1 MPCDLT
7 NSQVEAHELRGAFLS
22 VYREGYIMRCLRVER
37 PRDWKDARVYVIAD
51 EHIGDA
57 HHDPQWLKEKMDQ
70 IQADDRAMVI
80 VNGDMLNTALRHSV
94 SDVYSEQMSL
104 GEQIEY
110 ATKLLEPIKDKIIA
124 GTIGN
129 HEYRAYKEAGIDV
142 MKVIFAN
149 LGISDRYLCEGGL
162 IFIRMGQNG
171 TDRHGRQHPP
181 KLWYS
186 VYVTHGSG
194 GGRKEGG
201 KANRLAELASTADAD
216 IYIHGHVH
224 TPMIFRKCYYR
235 ADPYNCSG
243 VMVDRLFVNT
253 AASLNY
259 GGYGQMY
266 GYSPSSKKSPV
277 ITLSG
282 VTKTAQATL

>member
-1 MPCDLT
+1 
-7 NSQVEAHELRGAFLS
+7 
-22 VYREGYIMRCLRVER
+22 MRCLRVER
-37 PRDWKDARVYVIAD
+37 PREWKEARLYVIAD

-57 HHDPQWLKEKMDQ
+57 HHDALALEEKLKK
-70 IQADDRAMVI
+70 IQSDDHAMVI
-80 VNGDMLNTALRHSV
+80 VNGDILNSALRHSV
-94 SDVYSEQMSL
+94 SDVYSEQMNL
-104 GEQIEY
+104 GAQIDY

-142 MKVIFAN
+142 MNVVFAN
-149 LGISDRYLCEGGL
+149 LSIADRYLHEGGL
-162 IFIRMGQNG
+162 IFIRMGENG
-171 TDRHGRQHPP
+171 TKNHGRQHPP

-201 KANRLAELASTADAD
+201 KAIRLADMATTVDAD
-216 IYIHGHVH
+216 IYIHSH
-224 TPMIFRKCYYR
+224 THMPMILRKCFYR
-235 ADPYNCSG
+235 ADPYNCTG

-253 AASLNY
+253 AASLKY

-266 GYSPSSKKSPV
+266 EYSPSSMKSPV

-282 VTKTAQATL
+282 ETKIANATL

>member
-1 MPCDLT
+1 
-7 NSQVEAHELRGAFLS
+7 
-22 VYREGYIMRCLRVER
+22 
-37 PRDWKDARVYVIAD
+37 VIAD

-57 HHDPQWLKEKMDQ
+57 HHDALELEAKIEQ
-70 IQADDRAMVI
+70 IRHDDRAMVI
-80 VNGDMLNTALRHSV
+80 VNGDLLNTALRHSV

-104 GEQIEY
+104 GEQIDH

-142 MKVIFAN
+142 MKVVFAN

-171 TDRHGRQHPP
+171 SQRHGRQHPP

-201 KANRLAELASTADAD
+201 KANRLVELASTADAD
-216 IYIHGHVH
+216 IYIHSHVH
-224 TPMIFRKCYYR
+224 TPMIVRKCYYR
-235 ADPYNCSG
+235 ADPNNCTG
-243 VMVDRLFVNT
+243 VVVDRLFVNT

-266 GYSPSSKKSPV
+266 GYTPSSKRSPV
-277 ITLSG
+277 ITLNG
-282 VTKTAQATL
+282 ERKTAQATL

>member
-1 MPCDLT
+1 
-7 NSQVEAHELRGAFLS
+7 
-22 VYREGYIMRCLRVER
+22 MRCLRVER
-37 PRDWKDARVYVIAD
+37 PREWKDARLYVIAD

-57 HHDPQWLKEKMDQ
+57 HHDPQWLDEKLKK
-70 IQADDRAMVI
+70 IQSDDRAMVI
-80 VNGDMLNTALRHSV
+80 VNGDLLNTALRNSV
-94 SDVYSEQMSL
+94 SDVYSEQMTL
-104 GEQIEY
+104 GEQIDH

-129 HEYRAYKEAGIDV
+129 HEYRAYKDAGIDV

-149 LGISDRYLCEGGL
+149 LGIADRYMCEGGM

-171 TDRHGRQHPP
+171 TDRHGRKNPP

-186 VYVTHGSG
+186 VYVSHGSG
-194 GGRKEGG
+194 GGIRVGG
-201 KANRLAELASTADAD
+201 KANRLAELASIADAD
-216 IYIHGHVH
+216 IYIHSHVH
-224 TPMIFRKCYYR
+224 TPMIFRNCYYR
-235 ADPYNCSG
+235 ADPYNCTG
-243 VMVDRLFVNT
+243 VMVDRLFINT
-253 AASLNY
+253 AASLDY
-259 GGYGQMY
+259 GGYGQRG

>member
-1 MPCDLT
+1 
-7 NSQVEAHELRGAFLS
+7 
-22 VYREGYIMRCLRVER
+22 MRCLRVER
-37 PRDWKDARVYVIAD
+37 PREWKDARLYVIAD

-57 HHDPQWLKEKMDQ
+57 HHDALCLEEKMKQ
-70 IQADDRAMVI
+70 IQGDDRALVI
-80 VNGDMLNTALRHSV
+80 VNGDLLNTALRHSV

-110 ATKLLEPIKDKIIA
+110 VTKLLEPFKDKIIA

-142 MKVIFAN
+142 MKVVFAN

-162 IFIRMGQNG
+162 IFIRMGQKG
-171 TDRHGRQHPP
+171 TNNHGRQNPP

-194 GGRKEGG
+194 GGRKEGA
-201 KANRLAELASTADAD
+201 KAIRLADMATTVDAD
-216 IYIHGHVH
+216 IYIHSH
-224 TPMIFRKCYYR
+224 THMPMILRKCYYR
-235 ADPYNCSG
+235 ADPYNCTG

-253 AASLNY
+253 AASLKY

-266 GYSPSSKKSPV
+266 EYSPSSKKSPV
-277 ITLSG
+277 ITLNG
-282 VTKTAQATL
+282 EKKTAHATL

>member
-1 MPCDLT
+1 MGCD
-7 NSQVEAHELRGAFLS
+7 F
-22 VYREGYIMRCLRVER
+22 MRCIRVER
-37 PRDWKDARVYVIAD
+37 PREWKDARLYVLAD

-57 HHDPQWLKEKMDQ
+57 HHDSLALEEKMEQ
-70 IQADDRAMVI
+70 IKNDDHAMVI

-94 SDVYSEQMSL
+94 SDIYSELMPL
-104 GEQIEY
+104 GAQIDY
-110 ATKLLEPIKDKIIA
+110 ATKLLDPIKDKIIA

-142 MKVIFAN
+142 MNVVFAN
-149 LGISDRYLCEGGL
+149 LGIADRYLHEGGL
-162 IFIRMGQNG
+162 IFIRMGEKG
-171 TDRHGRQHPP
+171 TRNHGRANPP

-194 GGRKEGG
+194 GGRKEGA
-201 KANRLAELASTADAD
+201 KAIRLADMATTVDAD
-216 IYIHGHVH
+216 IYIHSH
-224 TPMIFRKCYYR
+224 THMPMILRKCFYR
-235 ADPYNCSG
+235 ADPYNCTG

-266 GYSPSSKKSPV
+266 EYSPSSKKSPV

-282 VTKTAQATL
+282 EKKTTYATL

>member
-1 MPCDLT
+1 
-7 NSQVEAHELRGAFLS
+7 
-22 VYREGYIMRCLRVER
+22 MRCLRVER
-37 PRDWKDARVYVIAD
+37 PREWKDARLYVIAD

-57 HHDPQWLKEKMDQ
+57 HHDPQWLDEKMKR
-70 IQADDRAMVI
+70 IRSDDRAMVI
-80 VNGDMLNTALRHSV
+80 VNGDLLNTALRHSV

-104 GEQIEY
+104 GEQIDY
-110 ATKLLEPIKDKIIA
+110 ATRLLEPIKDKIIA

-142 MKVIFAN
+142 MKVVFAN
-149 LGISDRYLCEGGL
+149 LGIADRYLCEGGL

-171 TDRHGRQHPP
+171 TDRHGRKNPP

-201 KANRLAELASTADAD
+201 KAIRLADMASTVDAD
-216 IYIHGHVH
+216 IYIHSH
-224 TPMIFRKCYYR
+224 THMPMILRKCFYR
-235 ADPYNCSG
+235 ADPYNCTG
-243 VMVDRLFVNT
+243 IMVDRLFVNT
-253 AASLNY
+253 AATLNY

-266 GYSPSSKKSPV
+266 EYSPSSKKSPV

-282 VTKTAQATL
+282 ETKTAQATL

>member
-1 MPCDLT
+1 
-7 NSQVEAHELRGAFLS
+7 
-22 VYREGYIMRCLRVER
+22 MRCIRVER
-37 PRDWKDARVYVIAD
+37 PREWKDARLYVIAD

-57 HHDPQWLKEKMDQ
+57 HHDALALDEK
-70 IQADDRAMVI
+70 IQKILSDDRAMVI
-80 VNGDMLNTALRHSV
+80 VNGDVLNSALKHSV
-94 SDVYSEQMSL
+94 SDVYSEKMAL
-104 GEQIEY
+104 GTQIEY

-142 MKVIFAN
+142 MNVVFVN
-149 LGISDRYLCEGGL
+149 LGIGERYLHEGGL

-171 TDRHGRQHPP
+171 AKDHGKPHLP
-181 KLWYS
+181 KMWYS

-194 GGRKEGG
+194 GGGRKEGS
-201 KANRLAELASTADAD
+201 KAIRLADMATTVDAD
-216 IYIHGHVH
+216 IYIHSH
-224 TPMIFRKCYYR
+224 THMPMILRKGYYR
-235 ADPYNCSG
+235 ADPHNCTG

-253 AASLNY
+253 AASLSY

-266 GYSPSSKKSPV
+266 EFSPSSKKSPV

-282 VTKTAQATL
+282 EKKAAYAQL

>member
-1 MPCDLT
+1 MK
-7 NSQVEAHELRGAFLS
+7 
-22 VYREGYIMRCLRVER
+22 CLRVER
-37 PRDWKDARVYVIAD
+37 PREWTDARLYVLAD

-57 HHDPQWLKEKMDQ
+57 HHDALELEAKMTQ
-70 IQADDRAMVI
+70 IKHDERAMVI
-80 VNGDMLNTALRHSV
+80 VNGDLLNTALKHSV
-94 SDVYSEQMSL
+94 SDVYSEQMPL
-104 GEQIEY
+104 GAQIDY

-129 HEYRAYKEAGIDV
+129 HEYRAYKDVGVDV
-142 MKVIFAN
+142 MAVVFAN
-149 LGISDRYLCEGGL
+149 LGIADRYIREGGL
-162 IFIRMGQNG
+162 IFIRLGQNG
-171 TDRHGRQHPP
+171 KNNHGRQNPP

-194 GGRKEGG
+194 GGRKEGA
-201 KANRLAELASTADAD
+201 KAIRLADMATTVDAD
-216 IYIHGHVH
+216 IYIHSH
-224 TPMIFRKCYYR
+224 THMPMILRKGYYR
-235 ADPYNCSG
+235 ADPYNCTG

-266 GYSPSSKKSPV
+266 EYSPSSKRSPV

-282 VTKTAQATL
+282 EKEAAYAQL

>member
-1 MPCDLT
+1 MK
-7 NSQVEAHELRGAFLS
+7 
-22 VYREGYIMRCLRVER
+22 CLRVER
-37 PRDWKDARVYVIAD
+37 PREWKDARLYVIAD

-57 HHDPQWLKEKMDQ
+57 HHDAKCLEAKLEQ
-70 IQADDRAMVI
+70 IRHDDRAMVI
-80 VNGDMLNTALRHSV
+80 VNGDLLNTAIKHSV
-94 SDVYSEQMSL
+94 SDVYAEKMTL
-104 GEQIEY
+104 GEQIDY

-129 HEYRAYKEAGIDV
+129 HEYRAYKEAAIDV

-149 LGISDRYLCEGGL
+149 LGIADRYMCEGGL

-194 GGRKEGG
+194 GGRREGG

-235 ADPYNCSG
+235 ADPYNCTG

-253 AASLNY
+253 AASLDY

-282 VTKTAQATL
+282 VTKNAQATL